1 MRACTINTHDDDGV
15 AVCVDCG
22 AQTAVVLVAVEPAVR
37 LRRDDLARRA
47 ALERAVLE
55 STAPRRP
62 PRRVRVRVRV
72 RVVKPTLTD
81 DDADRVLDYWER
93 EEAITC
99 ATGTTS

>member
-1 MRACTINTHDDDGV
+1 MRACIINTHDDGV
-15 AVCVDCG
+15 AVCLDCG

-62 PRRVRVRVRV
+62 PRRVRVRV
-72 RVVKPTLTD
+72 VKPTLTD
-81 DDADRVLDYWER
+81 DDADRVLEYWER